1 MIAILREATER
12 PVLRAAGCVCSDG
25 STDVRPSALVGSA
38 MSVVSGLSQSQL
50 ENRHAGNSN
59 KYKED
64 EDEKLVSTLETAD
77 AKDASLN
84 ACSPPESD
92 QTTACSAVT
101 ATGILETTDSN
112 IVSEGQC
119 NVPEGDKATCPAPV
133 SRDEFTTKE
142 GLLRSVYKKFLD
154 VVDPFESG
162 MIDELRAVDAMSSG
176 EEEEMKAEPKRR
188 DKARRAWDLMNRVT
202 EKDLTEK
209 FLPFLEK
216 RYPHMLQPGVKYHF
230 EGQSDL
236 GRKCLRHVIM
246 SRLTAQRF
254 ADIFPPANCCSLQE
268 CRQLLENKVLGE
280 EQWTPVFNLLKRN
293 SGNPDLRKAAL
304 EMLTRK
310 GIDQLD
316 DFDQQF
322 QDGFLCSCITAAT
335 FKNPLPP
342 KPKARLKKSSATV
355 VRKGDDSD
363 SSATGYPN
371 SESEK
376 HATGSDRGTTEWS
389 ERNETAAPSEEDEFV
404 ISLTGD
410 QKQKF
415 TATLLKVDAALVKVS
430 GVRTEFRKL
439 EAVNSQLNI
448 LLGAGAEASGVNI
461 PELSSDDV
469 SKMNKLEAMLRKSS
483 EKISKLLQ
491 CAETLLRETEGPEI
505 GLSFKLPGNCY
516 ARLLKRRF
524 LLENE
529 MKEAGAFCKTSQA
542 IVRRMQERFTE
553 AHSGDTK
560 RCQV

>member
-1 MIAILREATER
+1 
-12 PVLRAAGCVCSDG
+12 
-25 STDVRPSALVGSA
+25 
-38 MSVVSGLSQSQL
+38 
-50 ENRHAGNSN
+50 
-59 KYKED
+59 
-64 EDEKLVSTLETAD
+64 
-77 AKDASLN
+77 
-84 ACSPPESD
+84 
-92 QTTACSAVT
+92 
-101 ATGILETTDSN
+101 
-112 IVSEGQC
+112 
-119 NVPEGDKATCPAPV
+119 
-133 SRDEFTTKE
+133 
-142 GLLRSVYKKFLD
+142 
-154 VVDPFESG
+154 

-216 RYPHMLQPGVKYHF
+216 RYPHMLQPGVK
-230 EGQSDL
+230 
-236 GRKCLRHVIM
+236 
-246 SRLTAQRF
+246 
-254 ADIFPPANCCSLQE
+254 
-268 CRQLLENKVLGE
+268 QLLENKVLGE

-469 SKMNKLEAMLRKSS
+469 SKMNKLEAMLRKSNPVS
-483 EKISKLLQ
+483 LTRPS
-491 CAETLLRETEGPEI
+491 
-505 GLSFKLPGNCY
+505 
-516 ARLLKRRF
+516 
-524 LLENE
+524 LEWE
-529 MKEAGAFCKTSQA
+529 LG
-542 IVRRMQERFTE
+542 
-553 AHSGDTK
+553 
-560 RCQV
+560 